1 MHKNKNWL
9 ITGSIALILFL
20 GLTLTVYVDPL
31 WLTVFDSKIQE
42 LVLPLVDT
50 TRTQILSTLVFF
62 GSPGIDILLTILLAG
77 AFWIRRERL
86 IAVWIGAVQLGGDAL
101 AFLIKEIMQRPR
113 PVGQL
118 VKDTGFSYPSGHTFS
133 TAILILTILFI
144 IVPLLEDQEVQLLVS
159 LLAIIWII
167 IIAFSRIYLRNH
179 FPTDVLAS
187 LLLAVSWWEIMRAA
201 YFYYLESN
209 FQFLK
214 VKDMKEEN

>member
-1 MHKNKNWL
+1 
-9 ITGSIALILFL
+9 
-20 GLTLTVYVDPL
+20 
-31 WLTVFDSKIQE
+31 
-42 LVLPLVDT
+42 
-50 TRTQILSTLVFF
+50 
-62 GSPGIDILLTILLAG
+62 
-77 AFWIRRERL
+77 
-86 IAVWIGAVQLGGDAL
+86 
-101 AFLIKEIMQRPR
+101 MQRPR
-113 PVGQL
+113 PIGQL

-179 FPTDVLAS
+179 FPTDVLAG

-209 FQFLK
+209 FQFFK
-214 VKDMKEEN
+214 S